1 MVEVQSYI
9 TIKRDGRLFLGPMQ
23 IALLREIMECG
34 SLRSAAQAL
43 QISYQN
49 AWSTICR
56 VNDISPQPIVI
67 KQRGG
72 LNGGGAEIS
81 EYGLKIIEE
90 YEMIASA
97 VQKTINQINVEIN
110 L

>member
-1 MVEVQSYI
+1 MIEVQSHI
-9 TIKRDGRLFLGPMQ
+9 TIRREGKIFLGPVQ
-23 IALLREIMECG
+23 IALLRQIMACG
-34 SLRSAAQAL
+34 SLRSAAQSL

-56 VNDISPQPIVI
+56 LNDVAPNPIVV

-72 LNGGGAEIS
+72 VNGGGAEIS
-81 EYGLKIIEE
+81 DYGLKIISE
-90 YEMIASA
+90 YEMIVAA
-97 VQKTINQINVEIN
+97 VQRTIDQINVEIN

>member
-1 MVEVQSYI
+1 MVEVQSHI
-9 TIKRDGRLFLGPMQ
+9 SIRKDGKLFLGPMQ
-23 IALLREIMECG
+23 IALLREIMQCG
-34 SLRSAAQAL
+34 SLRSAAMAL

-56 VNDISPQPIVI
+56 LNDVSPKPVVI

-72 LNGGGAEIS
+72 VNGGGAEVS
-81 EYGLKIIEE
+81 EYGIHIIEE
-90 YEMIASA
+90 YEMIVAA